1 VRRSARW
8 QKRVTCHFVESFV
21 PLCRYTKQLE
31 ILPSDV
37 LCMRPRERCGGE
49 RPASARRDRVVRPV
63 QKFME
68 GFVSSRIFVHILCS
82 YLRFRGTPYSQ
93 THYLQAPSLRHR
105 PCSKPRLTVELSFIT
120 IPVGCLTVLIMLKKS
135 ASHSRVLFEGK
146 ILRKNFLASWPSTAF
161 LFSFATSDRM
171 TVS

>member
-1 VRRSARW
+1 MALARLGVSCCDDLTSTGDSSESYIFSWHKHIQHFIGIMVLCSDSCYERPSGRWNKVLVPQNNCGVRARW

-68 GFVSSRIFVHILCS
+68 GFVSSRILVHILCS

-105 PCSKPRLTVELSFIT
+105 PCSNQ
-120 IPVGCLTVLIMLKKS
+120 G
-135 ASHSRVLFEGK
+135 
-146 ILRKNFLASWPSTAF
+146 
-161 LFSFATSDRM
+161 
-171 TVS
+171 